1 MLTMLSHLP
10 VNHPLRP
17 LYRVLAGLV
26 GGYTLVFGFVG
37 FAQTRGTALFA
48 QHGLPYALGLR
59 TNLAFAMLSVV
70 AGVVLLGAALI
81 GRNLDYL
88 VNFFG
93 GLVFMLVG
101 MVALAL
107 LQTDLNYLGFTVSTC
122 VVSFILGTVVFTAGL
137 YGRSRVVS
145 APRSA

>member
-1 MLTMLSHLP
+1 MLTMFTHLP

-26 GGYTLVFGFVG
+26 GGYTLVFGIVG
-37 FAQTRGTALFA
+37 FTQTRGTALFA

-70 AGVVLLGAALI
+70 AGVVLLGAAFV

-93 GLVFMLVG
+93 GLAFMLVG
-101 MVALAL
+101 TVALAL
-107 LQTDLNYLGFTVSTC
+107 LQTDLNFLGFTVTTC
-122 VVSFILGTVVFTAGL
+122 VVSFILGSVVFTAGL
-137 YGRSRVVS
+137 YGRSGL
-145 APRSA
+145 AGAHRSA